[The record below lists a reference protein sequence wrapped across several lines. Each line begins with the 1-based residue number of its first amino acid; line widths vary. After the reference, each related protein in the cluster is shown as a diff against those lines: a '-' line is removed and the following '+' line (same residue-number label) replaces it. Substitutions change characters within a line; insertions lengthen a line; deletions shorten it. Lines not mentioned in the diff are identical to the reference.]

1 MNQQRIETL
10 PDGNIKITIPFV
22 ITRRG
27 SGRRIITPDGDEPV
41 GDTQREALLLAFAR
55 ARRWQRLIDEGKV
68 ASAKALARQIGRDQ
82 SHVANIIGLCQL
94 SPKIIH
100 AVITGDYPSTLT
112 LNSLK
117 KKLPDLWS
125 EQEAMLLGE
134 N

>member
-1 MNQQRIETL
+1 MYALKTEKYWVAL
-10 PDGNIKITIPFV
+10 K
-22 ITRRG
+22 
-27 SGRRIITPDGDEPV
+27 
-41 GDTQREALLLAFAR
+41 RENTH
-55 ARRWQRLIDEGKV
+55 
-68 ASAKALARQIGRDQ
+68 
-82 SHVANIIGLCQL
+82 HVANIIGLCQL

-100 AVITGDYPSTLT
+100 AVIKGDYPSTLT

>member
-1 MNQQRIETL
+1 LTKIARVVHLKRIFPVPPVLLFQQ
-10 PDGNIKITIPFV
+10 V
-22 ITRRG
+22 
-27 SGRRIITPDGDEPV
+27 
-41 GDTQREALLLAFAR
+41 
-55 ARRWQRLIDEGKV
+55 
-68 ASAKALARQIGRDQ
+68 RQIGRDQ

-100 AVITGDYPSTLT
+100 TVITGNYPSTLT

>member
-1 MNQQRIETL
+1 MKIIKRNGEEREFDTARIE
-10 PDGNIKITIPFV
+10 NAIAK
-22 ITRRG
+22 
-27 SGRRIITPDGDEPV
+27 
-41 GDTQREALLLAFAR
+41 
-55 ARRWQRLIDEGKV
+55 
-68 ASAKALARQIGRDQ
+68 ASASVSPLDALTARQIGRDQ